1 LKARDGSEEGEK
13 TELLY
18 GVENAVSRGIQFMQ
32 NAKKQMDLFGD
43 KNGPSII
50 IQFPDIYKNNYIA
63 AKKRGAKIRFI
74 TEITEDNIHY
84 CKELINMVT
93 EFRHL
98 DGLIGGIAV
107 SESEYMT
114 TTTLRKKE
122 RLTQVFYSNAE
133 EVVKQGQYT
142 FNTFWNM
149 AIPAKQRI
157 KEIEKGVKREFI
169 DTIREPSEVWSLVHG
184 LIGSATEE
192 LVILFSTAANTFG
205 IRQEY
210 KEFLNLLSKAA
221 ERNVL
226 VRILADSN
234 DPIKSMIENLKK
246 EQEEEEEQIKD
257 QIIDIELRNK
267 PRETKLTIIVVDNSY
282 SLTIEMKDSTATTF
296 DEAIG
301 LATYSNSESTVSSYL
316 SIFETLWVQSE
327 LYGQKRRMEQSSK
340 FSMSQ

>member
-1 LKARDGSEEGEK
+1 
-13 TELLY
+13 
-18 GVENAVSRGIQFMQ
+18 
-32 NAKKQMDLFGD
+32 
-43 KNGPSII
+43 
-50 IQFPDIYKNNYIA
+50 
-63 AKKRGAKIRFI
+63 
-74 TEITEDNIHY
+74 
-84 CKELINMVT
+84 MVT

-114 TTTLRKKE
+114 TTALRKQE

-142 FNTFWNM
+142 FNTFWNK

-157 KEIEKGVKREFI
+157 KEIEQGVKREFI
-169 DTIREPSEVWSLVHG
+169 DTIREPSEIWSLVHG

-192 LVILFSTAANTFG
+192 LVILFSTAANAFRL
-205 IRQEY
+205 RQEY
-210 KEFLNLLSKAA
+210 KEFLDLLNRAV

-246 EQEEEEEQIKD
+246 EQEEELKEE
-257 QIIDIELRNK
+257 IIDIELRNK
-267 PRETKLTIIVVDNSY
+267 PRETRLTIMIVDNSY
-282 SLTIEMKDSTATTF
+282 SLTIEMRDSKATTF

-301 LATYSNSESTVSSYL
+301 LATYSNSESTVSLIFQYL
-316 SIFETLWVQSE
+316 RLFGYKANYT
-327 LYGQKRRMEQSSK
+327 SK
-340 FSMSQ
+340 KGEWNNVVNFQIMFQ